1 MTFVSNSVRGVAA
14 ALRGLFTVVGAALAG
29 AAVMVVVLL
38 GAVAVT
44 LTTGTA
50 VHLPGVLQTW
60 PGTENGAPA
69 VLFEPDGVGT
79 GAAVLL
85 VALVLVLASSLWSR
99 RSRARTSASARAG
112 ASST

>member
-1 MTFVSNSVRGVAA
+1 MTLVSSSVRSVAA
-14 ALRGLFTVVGAALAG
+14 ALRGLFTVVGAVLAG

-50 VHLPGVLQTW
+50 VHLPGVLRTW
-60 PGTENGAPA
+60 PSTENGAPA
-69 VLFEPDGVGT
+69 VLFEPDGLGT

-85 VALVLVLASSLWSR
+85 VAVVLLMAGALWSR
-99 RSRARTSASARAG
+99 RSRARASARARTS
-112 ASST
+112 AA

>member
-1 MTFVSNSVRGVAA
+1 MTLVSNSVRGVAA
-14 ALRGLFTVVGAALAG
+14 ALRGLCTVVGAVLAG

-50 VHLPGVLQTW
+50 VHLPGVLRTW
-60 PGTENGAPA
+60 PSTENGAPA
-69 VLFEPDGVGT
+69 VLFEPDGLGT

-85 VALVLVLASSLWSR
+85 VAVVLLMAGALWSR
-99 RSRARTSASARAG
+99 RSRARASARARTS
-112 ASST
+112 AA

>member
-1 MTFVSNSVRGVAA
+1 MTLVSSSVRGVAA
-14 ALRGLFTVVGAALAG
+14 ALRGLFTVVGAVLAG

-50 VHLPGVLQTW
+50 VHLPGVLRTW
-60 PGTENGAPA
+60 PSTENGAPA
-69 VLFEPDGVGT
+69 VLFEPDGLGT

-85 VALVLVLASSLWSR
+85 VAVVLLMAGALWSR
-99 RSRARTSASARAG
+99 RSRARASARARTS
-112 ASST
+112 AA

>member
-1 MTFVSNSVRGVAA
+1 MTLVSSSVRGVAA
-14 ALRGLFTVVGAALAG
+14 ALRGLVTVVGAVLAG

-50 VHLPGVLQTW
+50 VHLPGVLRTW
-60 PGTENGAPA
+60 PSTENGAPA

-79 GAAVLL
+79 GVAVLL
-85 VALVLVLASSLWSR
+85 VALVLVLASGLWSR
-99 RSRARTSASARAG
+99 RSRARASARAG
-112 ASST
+112 ASSI